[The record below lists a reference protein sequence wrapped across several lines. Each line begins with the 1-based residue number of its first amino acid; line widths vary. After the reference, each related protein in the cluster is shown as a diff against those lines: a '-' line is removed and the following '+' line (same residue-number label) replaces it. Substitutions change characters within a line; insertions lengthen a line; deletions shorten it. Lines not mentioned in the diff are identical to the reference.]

1 MVSIGKFN
9 TLRIVKFVP
18 FGVYLDGEDL
28 GEILLPS
35 KDVPKQCH
43 VDDLLKVF
51 LYVDSEDRPIA
62 TTRRPYATVGQVA
75 FLKVSE
81 VNRTGIF
88 LNWGLP
94 KDLLVPFAEQQHR
107 MKKGQSYLV
116 FVYLDE
122 QSQRIVAS
130 AKLEKFLDTQPFTIK
145 EDEQVELLIG
155 DRTDLG
161 YKVVINDSH
170 WGLLFETEVFQPLRK
185 GQRVS
190 GYIQKIRPDGKI
202 DCGLHRPGYDKVQD
216 MSWKI
221 LEALQNHN
229 GFLPMTDKS
238 SPEEI
243 YAVFGVSKKTF
254 KKAIG
259 ALYKRKM
266 IVLEEKGISLLE
278 RGKNG

>member
-1 MVSIGKFN
+1 MANIGKFN

-35 KDVPKQCH
+35 KDVPKQCN
-43 VDDLLKVF
+43 VDDLLEVF

-62 TTRRPYATVGQVA
+62 TTQQPYAMAGQVA
-75 FLKVSE
+75 FLKVSAI
-81 VNRTGIF
+81 NRIGIF
-88 LNWGLP
+88 LDWGLS

-122 QSQRIVAS
+122 RSQRIVAS
-130 AKLEKFLDTQPFTIK
+130 AKLEKFLDTQPLNVK
-145 EDEQVELLIG
+145 EGEQVELLVG
-155 DRTDLG
+155 DQADLG
-161 YKVVINDSH
+161 YKVVINDAH

-185 GQRVS
+185 GERVQ
-190 GYIQKIRPDGKI
+190 GYIKKIRLDGKI
-202 DCGLHRPGYDKVQD
+202 DCGLHRPGYEKVQD

-221 LEALQNHN
+221 LEALQNHD
-229 GFLPMTDKS
+229 GFLPVTDKS
-238 SPEEI
+238 SPEDI
-243 YAVFGVSKKTF
+243 YALFGVSKKTY

-266 IVLEEKGISLLE
+266 ITIGKKGISLCE
-278 RGKNG
+278 SRK